1 MGNGGSPQYPPPS
14 QRRTSMRG
22 PILSALAVGALAVAL
37 FAAAPASASQRASI
51 ASAHMTSAA
60 PGGGRVGVDVRGTR
74 FLQQGGH
81 TRAAGTVTATL
92 SGAGAAPTT
101 VRQRVLLQVA
111 SGRTC
116 TILTLTLDQLNL
128 VLLGVTVHLD
138 RVELQV
144 TGQRRGG
151 VLGRLFCSLAGSRLA
166 SSRAAAV
173 RRLNHALRE
182 RPLHPLRF
190 SVPGGRAAQAPAA
203 GQRSIPAL
211 VVGPRHL
218 NLLGLVVDL
227 TRVHLTI
234 AGIPAG
240 GILGRLLCGVANAA
254 TPTVPGVP
262 AVPAVPVP
270 AVPPVG

>member
-1 MGNGGSPQYPPPS
+1 
-14 QRRTSMRG
+14 MRG
-22 PILSALAVGALAVAL
+22 PTISALAVGALAVAL
-37 FAAAPASASQRASI
+37 FAAAPASASQHAPI

-60 PGGGRVGVDVRGTR
+60 PGGGRLAVDVRVSR
-74 FLQQGGH
+74 FLQQGAN
-81 TRAAGTVTATL
+81 TRAVGTVTATL
-92 SGAGAAPTT
+92 SGVGATPTT

-111 SGRTC
+111 TGRTC

-166 SSRAAAV
+166 SSRTAAV
-173 RRLNHALRE
+173 RSLNHALRE

-190 SVPGGRAAQAPAA
+190 SVPTGRAAQAPAA
-203 GQRSIPAL
+203 GTCAIL
-211 VVGPRHL
+211 DLILGPLHL

-227 TRVHLTI
+227 NRVHLTI
-234 AGIPAG
+234 TGNPAG
-240 GILGRLLCGVANAA
+240 GILGRLLCGVANAS

-262 AVPAVPVP
+262 AVPAVP
-270 AVPPVG
+270 AVPVPGVG

>member
-1 MGNGGSPQYPPPS
+1 
-14 QRRTSMRG
+14 MRG
-22 PILSALAVGALAVAL
+22 PTISAIVAGALLIALA
-37 FAAAPASASQRASI
+37 AAGPASASAPASRTAPI
-51 ASAHMTSAA
+51 ASAHLTPASSA
-60 PGGGRVGVDVRGTR
+60 GVLSVDLRVNR
-74 FLQQGGH
+74 FTQQGPQ
-81 TRAAGTVTATL
+81 TRAVGTVTATL

-173 RRLNHALRE
+173 RSLNHGLHGN
-182 RPLHPLRF
+182 PLHPMRF
-190 SVPGGRAAQAPAA
+190 AVPAGRAAQAPAA
-203 GQRSIPAL
+203 GTCAILDL
-211 VVGPRHL
+211 VLGPLHL

-227 TRVHLTI
+227 NRVHLTI
-234 AGIPAG
+234 TGNPAG
-240 GILGRLLCGVANAA
+240 GILGRLLCGVAGAA

-262 AVPAVPVP
+262 GVPV
-270 AVPPVG
+270 G